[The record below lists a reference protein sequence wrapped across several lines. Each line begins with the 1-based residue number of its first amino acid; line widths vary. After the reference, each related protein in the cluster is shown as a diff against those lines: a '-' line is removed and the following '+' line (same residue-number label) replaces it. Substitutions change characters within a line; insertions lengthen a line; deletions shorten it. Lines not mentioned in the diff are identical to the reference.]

1 MSPRKRRSTF
11 VGTCFYLSPEL
22 LEHNICEAPSDLWA
36 LGCIIYQL
44 YYMQPPFKAAN
55 EYQIFEKIKN
65 VDVTFPKNETI
76 NDEAIDLIKKLLVK
90 VPEDRLGANEK
101 EGLMFSDLKAH
112 PFFKNIDIENIFSQK
127 VPELLE

>member
-1 MSPRKRRSTF
+1 M
-11 VGTCFYLSPEL
+11 
-22 LEHNICEAPSDLWA
+22 
-36 LGCIIYQL
+36 
-44 YYMQPPFKAAN
+44 
-55 EYQIFEKIKN
+55 
-65 VDVTFPKNETI
+65 TFPKNETI